1 MVSVPRA
8 ICPDAAVKVAFWRP
22 QDLAS
27 GGHQAGWRR
36 QWERPRDCLSLAPG
50 HSAPTDDSSPAGR
63 GPRRPHRPSRDD
75 DTEPGRPGWTMSSWG
90 LPFISGVTARSR
102 IRRARR
108 ARDSL
113 AITLASPWPAIGRKR
128 PLRRVRLAGSQ
139 PERDGL
145 GAGSRRLAARRP
157 GQARHSIGTNRSV
170 AKGHQGLP
178 VSIAAVRVLGGLV
191 ILLVPGSI
199 TRSAERTDRTRRV

>member
-1 MVSVPRA
+1 
-8 ICPDAAVKVAFWRP
+8 
-22 QDLAS
+22 
-27 GGHQAGWRR
+27 
-36 QWERPRDCLSLAPG
+36 
-50 HSAPTDDSSPAGR
+50 
-63 GPRRPHRPSRDD
+63 
-75 DTEPGRPGWTMSSWG
+75 MSSWG
-90 LPFISGVTARSR
+90 PPFISGLTARSR
-102 IRRARR
+102 IRWARR

-113 AITLASPWPAIGRKR
+113 AITLASPWPAIGRNR

-145 GAGSRRLAARRP
+145 GAGSPRLAARRP
-157 GQARHSIGTNRSV
+157 GQARHSIGTNRPV